1 MATSFEHS
9 QYPPPPPMPD
19 AFVQDKE
26 INHTRFAK
34 RQGCPSVKTDDGNWV
49 VFENGAGYRCFDALR
64 NMHVLDCFI
73 EPTVDDNCKFSLE
86 RRLLYAE
93 TAHRREVK
101 AFVDYKGQLY
111 LQSSQRLAGLSV
123 PEVPPEAIESLR
135 AGKVRCDVLA
145 AKVADLKAKLAAL
158 PETIA
163 AQKLRETQEAEHR
176 ARLAAENERR
186 GEIMR
191 IGIELP
197 QEIAEKGKAKQTL
210 EQ

>member
-1 MATSFEHS
+1 MATSFENA

-19 AFVQDKE
+19 AFVSAQE
-26 INHTRFAK
+26 IDHTRFAK

-73 EPTVDDNCKFSLE
+73 EPTVDDNNKFSLD

-93 TAHRREVK
+93 TAHRREVL
-101 AFVDYKGQLY
+101 AFKNYQGQLA

-123 PEVPPEAIESLR
+123 PEVPREAVESLR

-145 AKVADLKAKLAAL
+145 AKVAALKAKIAEL
-158 PETIA
+158 PEVIA

-176 ARLAAENERR
+176 ARLASENALRA
-186 GEIMR
+186 EIMR
-191 IGIELP
+191 LGVELP
-197 QEIAEKGKAKQTL
+197 QDLAEKGKAKQAL
-210 EQ
+210 HG